1 MQNSIASP
9 TAIIPAYKTAHQ
21 RKNLGT
27 ERSASTLSNQHEGP
41 YPPAYDHFASN
52 GNLNGRLIC
61 RGKDVSISII
71 LHTGMHTM
79 ASMSDNQA

>member
-1 MQNSIASP
+1 MQNSMASP

-27 ERSASTLSNQHEGP
+27 KRSASTLPNQHEEP

-61 RGKDVSISII
+61 PGKDVSMPIT
-71 LHTGMHTM
+71 LRTGMHTM